1 VNRLL
6 TIVRREYLERVRS
19 KAFIVSTVLGPALLV
34 AFLLGPAMLMQY
46 QRGKPLRL
54 AVVDAT
60 GAMKGAV
67 EQALGR
73 RQVSGAP
80 RFVLVPP
87 TATGADAARAEA
99 RRQVMEGGLDGFL
112 YLEPDVLRTGRAE
125 YYGKNVSNMSDL
137 QSLRDAADEALMER
151 RLAEEGLDRSRV
163 EALTLKLDLRRIRL
177 SPTGERED
185 RGQSFLLAILLLT
198 MLYTTVAMWGAAIM
212 NGVIEEKSNR
222 VVEVIVSSIPMS
234 DLFAGKLIG
243 VGGAGLTQ
251 FLVWTLTMAGVGAY
265 GTAAAGGGGTPLPEL
280 SPLLLASFVV
290 YFVLGYFL
298 YGAMYAAI
306 GSAVNTQQEAQSLA
320 FPVLMPL
327 ILAFVFFPVVLGSPD
342 SPLSVTLS
350 LVPFFTP
357 MLMFLR
363 ITAVTPPIWQI
374 ALSIVL
380 TLGTVIG
387 VTWAASR
394 IYRVGILMYG
404 KRPTF
409 PEMLRWIRE
418 SGG

>member
-1 VNRLL
+1 VRGMA
-6 TIVRREYLERVRS
+6 IVARREYLERVRS
-19 KAFIVSTVLGPALLV
+19 KAFVVSTFLGPLLVV
-34 AFLLGPAMLMQY
+34 AFLLGPTMLMER
-46 QRGKPLRL
+46 QRGKPLRM
-54 AVVDAT
+54 AVIDAT

-67 EQALGR
+67 EQALAR

-80 RFVLVPP
+80 RFVLVPV
-87 TATGADAARAEA
+87 TTKGGEQARAEA

-112 YLEPDVLRTGRAE
+112 YLAPDVLRSGRAE
-125 YYGKNVSNMSDL
+125 YYGKNVSNMVDL
-137 QSLRDAADEALMER
+137 QNLRDSADEALMER

-163 EALTLKLDLRRIRL
+163 KALTLRLDLRRIRL

-185 RGQSFLLAILLLT
+185 RGQSFLLAMMLLT

-222 VVEVIVSSIPMS
+222 VVEVIVSSIPTS
-234 DLFAGKLIG
+234 DLFAGKLLG

-251 FLVWTLTMAGVGAY
+251 FLVWALTMAGVGAY
-265 GTAAAGGGGTPLPEL
+265 GAAAAGGATPLPEL
-280 SPLLLASFVV
+280 SPLLLVSFVV
-290 YFVLGYFL
+290 YFLLGYFL
-298 YGAMYAAI
+298 YGALYAAV

-320 FPVLMPL
+320 FPVMMPL
-327 ILAFVFFPVVLGSPD
+327 ILGFVFFPVVLGSPD

-363 ITAVTPPIWQI
+363 ITAVTPPAWQI
-374 ALSIVL
+374 ALSLVL
-380 TLGTVIG
+380 TLATIIV
-387 VTWAASR
+387 VTWGASR
-394 IYRVGILMYG
+394 VYRVGILMYG

-409 PEMLRWIRE
+409 PEIVRWARMK
-418 SGG
+418 

>member
-1 VNRLL
+1 VKRMV
-6 TIVRREYLERVRS
+6 IVARREYLERVRS
-19 KAFIVSTVLGPALLV
+19 KAFVVSTVLGPLLVV
-34 AFLLGPAMLMQY
+34 AFLLGPTMLMER
-46 QRGKPLRL
+46 QRGKPLRV
-54 AVVDAT
+54 AVIDAT

-80 RFVLVPP
+80 RFVLVPLP
-87 TATGADAARAEA
+87 AAGAEQARAEA

-112 YLEPDVLRTGRAE
+112 YLQPDVLRTGRAE
-125 YYGKNVSNMSDL
+125 YYGKNVSNMPDL
-137 QSLRDAADEALMER
+137 QSLRESADEALMER

-163 EALTLKLDLRRIRL
+163 KALTLKLDLRRIRL
-177 SPTGERED
+177 STTGERED
-185 RGQSFLLAILLLT
+185 RGQSFLLAMLLLT

-222 VVEVIVSSIPMS
+222 VVEVIVSSIPTS

-251 FLVWTLTMAGVGAY
+251 FLVWALTMAGVGAY
-265 GTAAAGGGGTPLPEL
+265 GAAAAGTGTPLPEL
-280 SPLLLASFVV
+280 SPLLLVSFVV
-290 YFVLGYFL
+290 YFLLGYFL
-298 YGAMYAAI
+298 YGALYAAV

-320 FPVLMPL
+320 FPVMMPL
-327 ILAFVFFPVVLGSPD
+327 ILGFLFFPVVLGSPD

-363 ITAVTPPIWQI
+363 ITAVTPPAWQI
-374 ALSIVL
+374 ALSLAL
-380 TLGTVIG
+380 TLSTVVV

-394 IYRVGILMYG
+394 VYRVGILMYG

-409 PEMLRWIRE
+409 PEMVRWLKE
-418 SGG
+418 SNR